1 MYKIF
6 LDDDKVVQDSIDNL
20 VISPKLKEKLNGV
33 DSLEYTIPY
42 DNVYF
47 NDYERR
53 KSKIKVM
60 YGADIIFKGRMLDE
74 RKTFDGSKT
83 LTFEGELA
91 FLNDIQYPPYDF
103 AGDYDE
109 FFRNIIDY
117 YNSKCDQDNRFKVG
131 QITLTDPNH
140 YIVRSSESYSSCWK
154 CINDKILSYGGYLK
168 IRYVGNE
175 RYIDL
180 LAESGSLAKQPIE
193 FGKNLLDLENYI
205 DSSEIATVIIP
216 LGANSTETDK
226 LEDGVERTYT
236 AGRLDIKSV
245 NDGIEYIE
253 SSNIKKYGRIETVVT
268 WDDVTIPQNLKNK
281 AQKKIYELMLEN
293 QSITAKVIDLHYAN
307 DEQPYFKKGNI
318 IRIVSRPHSIDTTA
332 ILTERTRNLNN
343 PVEDTFTLGTEKK
356 TLSSSVNDSNNATNE
371 IENKITGNFLNDLI
385 KNQTKL
391 LANGKDGN
399 IFYGFNAQGKLSEL
413 YFTDTDNIATAVD
426 VIRLNNKGIGF
437 SNDGFYGSYKNAWT
451 IDGTLNADFIN
462 AGTMSCNL
470 INGGI
475 LRLGNFVNR
484 DGRIEIYNDKNILVS
499 TYDKDGI
506 KIFNENGN
514 SIVMNDVEFA
524 GYDNAGNVIFTVQN
538 EKFVMNRAE
547 VRTSI
552 DIADRLRMTY
562 MDRKNGDGSTKNVGV
577 GFVSIVE
584 TAKGRSTS

>member
-1 MYKIF
+1 MYKII
-6 LDDDKVVQDSIDNL
+6 LNNTHEIQTGIDKVVIK
-20 VISPKLKEKLNGV
+20 PKLTEKVNSAGE
-33 DSLEYTIPY
+33 LEYIIPY
-42 DNVYF
+42 DDKFFY
-47 NDYERR
+47 DYEE
-53 KSKIKVM
+53 KVTLVEVK
-60 YGADIIFKGRMLDE
+60 YAKRTEFKGILAESTKM
-74 RKTFDGSKT
+74 FDGSKKVI
-83 LTFEGELA
+83 FEGELTY
-91 FLNDIQYPPYDF
+91 LNNVLYPPYSF

-109 FFRNIIDY
+109 YFRNFIDY
-117 YNSKCDQDNRFKVG
+117 YNSKVDDSRKMIVG
-131 QITLTDPNH
+131 RVTMTDSNH
-140 YIVRSSESYSSCWK
+140 YIVRSNENYQPIWK
-154 CINDKILSYGGYLK
+154 EINDKILDYGGYIKL
-168 IRYVGNE
+168 RYVDGV

-180 LAESGSLAKQPIE
+180 LAESGDITKQKIE
-193 FGKNLLDLENYI
+193 FGVNLLDLEDYI
-205 DSSEIATVIIP
+205 DSNDVVTAILP
-216 LGANSTETDK
+216 LGASKSDCDEKEDDVERTFTTDK
-226 LEDGVERTYT
+226 L
-236 AGRLDIKSV
+236 DIASV
-245 NDGIEYIE
+245 NDGNIFIE
-253 SSNIKKYGRIETVVT
+253 SSMIEKYGRIEAVEN
-268 WDDVTIPQNLKNK
+268 WDDVTVPSNLKSKAEKKLSELILSNK
-281 AQKKIYELMLEN
+281 T
-293 QSITAKVIDLHYAN
+293 ITAKAVDLHFSS
-307 DEQPYFKKGNI
+307 DEIPYFKIGDVIPI
-318 IRIVSRPHSIDTTA
+318 ISKPHGIDTTA

-371 IENKITGNFLNDLI
+371 IENKITGNFINDLI

-391 LANGKDGN
+391 LADGKNGN
-399 IFYGFNAQGKLSEL
+399 IFYGFNKQGKLSEI

-462 AGTMSCNL
+462 AGTLSCNF

-538 EKFVMNRAE
+538 EKFVMNKAE

-562 MDRKNGDGSTKNVGV
+562 MDRKNEDGSTKSVGV

-584 TAKGRSTS
+584 TAKGRSIS

>member
-1 MYKIF
+1 MYKII
-6 LDDDKVVQDSIDNL
+6 LNDKFKIQSDINTL
-20 VISPKLKEKLNGV
+20 VIKPKLTEKINSAGE
-33 DSLEYTIPY
+33 LEYIIPY
-42 DNVYF
+42 DDEHF
-47 NDYERR
+47 NDYEE
-53 KSKIKVM
+53 KVS
-60 YGADIIFKGRMLDE
+60 IVEVKNETRTEFKGILAEATRL
-74 RKTFDGSKT
+74 FDGSKKVV
-83 LTFEGELA
+83 FEGELTY
-91 FLNDIQYPPYDF
+91 LNNILFPPYSF

-109 FFRNIIDY
+109 YFRNFIDY
-117 YNSKCDQDNRFKVG
+117 YSSKVEESKRMIVG
-131 QITLTDPNH
+131 RVTMTDSNH
-140 YIVRSSESYSSCWK
+140 YIVRSSESYQPIWK
-154 CINDKILSYGGYLK
+154 EINDKILEYGGYIKL
-168 IRYVGNE
+168 RYVDGV

-180 LAESGSLAKQPIE
+180 LAESGDVTEQKIE
-193 FGKNLLDLENYI
+193 FGVNLLDLENYI
-205 DSSEIATVIIP
+205 DSTEIITAILP
-216 LGANSTETDK
+216 LGASKSDCEDKEDDVERTFTTDK
-226 LEDGVERTYT
+226 L
-236 AGRLDIKSV
+236 DIASV
-245 NDGIEYIE
+245 NDGNIFIE
-253 SSNIKKYGRIETVVT
+253 SSLIEKYGRIEAVEN
-268 WDDVTIPQNLKNK
+268 WDDVTVPANLKSK
-281 AQKKIYELMLEN
+281 AEKKLAELILVN
-293 QSITAKVIDLHYAN
+293 RTITAKAVDLFYSN
-307 DEQPYFKKGNI
+307 ENIPYFKIGDVIPI
-318 IRIVSRPHSIDTTA
+318 ISKPHGIDTTA

-343 PVEDTFTLGTEKK
+343 PIEDTFTLGTEKK

-462 AGTMSCNL
+462 SGTMSCNF

-562 MDRKNGDGSTKNVGV
+562 MDRKNEDGSTKNVGV

-584 TAKGRSTS
+584 TTKERSTS

>member
-1 MYKIF
+1 MYKII
-6 LDDDKVVQDSIDNL
+6 LNDKFKIQSDINTL
-20 VISPKLKEKLNGV
+20 VIKPKLTEKINSAGE
-33 DSLEYTIPY
+33 LEYIIPY
-42 DNVYF
+42 DDEHF
-47 NDYERR
+47 NDYEE
-53 KSKIKVM
+53 KVS
-60 YGADIIFKGRMLDE
+60 IVEVKNETRTEFKGILAEATRL
-74 RKTFDGSKT
+74 FDGSKKVV
-83 LTFEGELA
+83 FEGELTY
-91 FLNDIQYPPYDF
+91 LNNILFPPYSF

-109 FFRNIIDY
+109 YFRNFIDY
-117 YNSKCDQDNRFKVG
+117 YNSKVEESKRMIVG
-131 QITLTDPNH
+131 RVTMTDSNH
-140 YIVRSSESYSSCWK
+140 YIVRSSESYQPIWK
-154 CINDKILSYGGYLK
+154 EINDKILEYGGYIKL
-168 IRYVGNE
+168 RYVDGV

-180 LAESGSLAKQPIE
+180 LAESGDVTEQKIE
-193 FGKNLLDLENYI
+193 FGVNLLDLENYI
-205 DSSEIATVIIP
+205 DSTEIITAILP
-216 LGANSTETDK
+216 LGASKSDCEDKEDDVERTFTTDK
-226 LEDGVERTYT
+226 L
-236 AGRLDIKSV
+236 DIASV
-245 NDGIEYIE
+245 NDGNVFIE
-253 SSNIKKYGRIETVVT
+253 SSLIEKYGRIEAVEN
-268 WDDVTIPQNLKNK
+268 WDDVTVPANLKAK
-281 AQKKIYELMLEN
+281 AEKRLAELILVN
-293 QSITAKVIDLHYAN
+293 RTITAKAVDLFYS
-307 DEQPYFKKGNI
+307 DENIPYFKIGDVIPI
-318 IRIVSRPHSIDTTA
+318 ISKPHGIDTTA

-562 MDRKNGDGSTKNVGV
+562 MDRKNEDGSTKNVGV

-584 TAKGRSTS
+584 TTKGRSTS

>member
-1 MYKIF
+1 MYKII
-6 LDDDKVVQDSIDNL
+6 LNNTHEIQTDIDKVVIK
-20 VISPKLKEKLNGV
+20 PKLKEKVNSAGE
-33 DSLEYTIPY
+33 LEYIIPY
-42 DNVYF
+42 DDEFFY
-47 NDYERR
+47 DYEE
-53 KSKIKVM
+53 KVTLVEVK
-60 YGADIIFKGRMLDE
+60 YAKRTEFKGILAESTKM
-74 RKTFDGSKT
+74 FDGSKKVI
-83 LTFEGELA
+83 FEGELTY
-91 FLNDIQYPPYDF
+91 LNNVLYPPYSF

-109 FFRNIIDY
+109 YFRNFINY
-117 YNSKCDQDNRFKVG
+117 YNSKVDDSRKMIVG
-131 QITLTDPNH
+131 RVTMTDFNH
-140 YIVRSSESYSSCWK
+140 YIVRSSESYQSIWK
-154 CINDKILSYGGYLK
+154 EINDKILDYGGYIKL
-168 IRYVGNE
+168 RYVDGV

-180 LAESGSLAKQPIE
+180 LAESGDITKQKIE
-193 FGKNLLDLENYI
+193 FGVNLLDLEDYI
-205 DSSEIATVIIP
+205 DSNDVVTAILP
-216 LGANSTETDK
+216 LGASKSDCDEKEDDVERTFTTDK
-226 LEDGVERTYT
+226 L
-236 AGRLDIKSV
+236 DIASV
-245 NDGIEYIE
+245 NDGNIFIE
-253 SSNIKKYGRIETVVT
+253 SPMIEKYGRIEAVEN
-268 WDDVTIPQNLKNK
+268 WDDVTVPSNLKSKAEKKLSELILSNK
-281 AQKKIYELMLEN
+281 T
-293 QSITAKVIDLHYAN
+293 ITAKAVDLHFSSE
-307 DEQPYFKKGNI
+307 DIPYFKIGDVI
-318 IRIVSRPHSIDTTA
+318 PIVSKPHGIDTTA

-371 IENKITGNFLNDLI
+371 IENKITGNFINDLI

-391 LANGKDGN
+391 LADGKNGN
-399 IFYGFNAQGKLSEL
+399 IFYGFNKQGKLSEI

-462 AGTMSCNL
+462 AGTLSCNF

-524 GYDNAGNVIFTVQN
+524 GYDNAGNVIFTVRN
-538 EKFVMNRAE
+538 EKFVMNKAE

-562 MDRKNGDGSTKNVGV
+562 MDRKNEDGSTKNVGV
-577 GFVSIVE
+577 GFISIVE
-584 TAKGRSTS
+584 TAKGRSTT